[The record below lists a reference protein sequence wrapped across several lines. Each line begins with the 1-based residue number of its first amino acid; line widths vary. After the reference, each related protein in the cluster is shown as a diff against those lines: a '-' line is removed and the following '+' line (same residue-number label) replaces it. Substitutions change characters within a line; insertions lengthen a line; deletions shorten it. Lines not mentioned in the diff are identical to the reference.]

1 MDHLHKTAVYPA
13 YGGVGAKIVNF
24 EGWALPL
31 QFEGIL
37 AEHQAVRKAA
47 GVFDVSHMGEVEVTG
62 KDASVY
68 LNELLSNDI
77 SRIRDGQAQYSI
89 LLNENGGAVDDVM
102 TYRFSGQHY
111 MIVVNAANRFKDVKW
126 MMDHT
131 EGYQV
136 TVIDRSDE
144 VAQLAIQGPKAE
156 DLMRAFA
163 GEEAA
168 KIRFFRFS
176 DSIRIQ
182 GVSCLISRTG
192 YTGEDGFEVYLSPD
206 HAMKLW
212 EDLLEA
218 GKEFGLKPAGL
229 GCRDT
234 LRFEACLPL
243 YGRELTEDITPLEAD
258 LEHFVKM
265 EKTDFIGKKALAAQK
280 ERGLER
286 KIAGFEIKG
295 RGIPRSGY
303 EIRKNGKKAGRVT
316 TGYYSPTLE
325 KNLGLAL
332 VDAGIAAPGNTI
344 EVAIRGK
351 SVPGITVETPFYK
364 KKYQKYL
371 PEPYFS

>member
-13 YGGVGAKIVNF
+13 YGEAGAKIVDF

-37 AEHQAVRKAA
+37 AEHQAVRESA

-62 KDASVY
+62 KDASAY
-68 LNELLSNDI
+68 LNKLLSNDV
-77 SRIRDGQAQYSI
+77 SRIRDGQTQYSI

-102 TYRFSGQHY
+102 IYRFSEQHY
-111 MIVVNAANRFKDVKW
+111 MIVVNAANQFKDVKW

-136 TVIDRSDE
+136 TVSDRSDE

-156 DLMRAFA
+156 DLMRAFI
-163 GEEAA
+163 GEEAG
-168 KIRFFRFS
+168 KIHFFRFS
-176 DSIRIQ
+176 DSIRIH
-182 GVSCLISRTG
+182 GVTCLISRTG

-206 HAMKLW
+206 HVMKLW
-212 EDLLEA
+212 KDLLEA

-243 YGRELTEDITPLEAD
+243 YGRELAEDITPMEAG

-265 EKTDFIGKKALAAQK
+265 EKADFIGKKALAVQK

-303 EIRKNGKKAGRVT
+303 GIQKNGEKAGRVT
-316 TGYYSPTLE
+316 TGYYAPTLK

-344 EVAIRGK
+344 EVRIRGK

-364 KKYQKYL
+364 KKYQK
-371 PEPYFS
+371 

>member
-1 MDHLHKTAVYPA
+1 
-13 YGGVGAKIVNF
+13 
-24 EGWALPL
+24 
-31 QFEGIL
+31 
-37 AEHQAVRKAA
+37 
-47 GVFDVSHMGEVEVTG
+47 
-62 KDASVY
+62 
-68 LNELLSNDI
+68 
-77 SRIRDGQAQYSI
+77 
-89 LLNENGGAVDDVM
+89 VDDVM
-102 TYRFSGQHY
+102 AYRFSGQHY

-136 TVIDRSDE
+136 TVSDRSDD
-144 VAQLAIQGPKAE
+144 VAQLAIQGPKSV
-156 DLMRAFA
+156 DLMRAFI
-163 GEEAA
+163 GEEAG

-182 GVSCLISRTG
+182 GVSCLVSRTG